1 MRTISRLLLAL
12 LLALALIAPAQAA
25 DKIKVLL
32 IDGQNNHAWAKTTPV
47 IKANLEKT
55 GRFTVDVVTSP
66 AKPQA
71 PKAVK
76 GGKKQAAPKS
86 DPAAWAAFKPEF
98 AKYDVVFSNYNG
110 EDWPAEAQKNLE
122 QYMANGGGLVI
133 FHAANNAFSKWVEW
147 NKMIGL
153 NWMPNTFGDGIK
165 IVDGKMVRIPKG
177 EGNGA
182 GHGPQHPYTCELVIK
197 DHPITAGMPAKWTHV
212 SDELYHGQ
220 RGPALNMTVL
230 VSAFDDPAATQGKG
244 TGNNEPMVYTVSY
257 GKGRVFVDLLGH
269 DVPQTQAPDNQ
280 ALLARGTEWAATG
293 KVTLPIPEDFKGQ

>member
-1 MRTISRLLLAL
+1 MRTLSRLLLAL
-12 LLALALIAPAQAA
+12 LLALALMAPAQAA
-25 DKIKVLL
+25 DKLKVLL
-32 IDGQNNHAWAKTTPV
+32 IDGQNNHKWAATTPV

-66 AKPQA
+66 VKAAKGAKPDA
-71 PKAVK
+71 
-76 GGKKQAAPKS
+76 
-86 DPAAWAAFKPEF
+86 AAWAAFKPEF
-98 AKYDVVFSNYNG
+98 AKYDAVFSNYNG
-110 EDWPAEAQKNLE
+110 DEWPAEAQKALE

-133 FHAANNAFSKWVEW
+133 FHAANNAFPKWDEW

-177 EGNGA
+177 EGAGA
-182 GHGPQHPYTCELVIK
+182 GHGPQHPYTCELVVK

-230 VSAFDDPAATQGKG
+230 VSAFDDPATTQGKG

-269 DVPQTQAPDNQ
+269 DVPQTEAPDNQ
-280 ALLARGTEWAATG
+280 ALLARGTEWAATD